1 MTRFEAL
8 CVALELAIT
17 APSEAL
23 SQEVL
28 GIAEVIAR
36 DMTAEAIERAK
47 QKVVKR
53 LWVEKESDE

>member
-1 MTRFEAL
+1 M
-8 CVALELAIT
+8 ALELAIT
-17 APSEAL
+17 APTEAL

-47 QKVVKR
+47 QKSSKTSIRVGERKAR
-53 LWVEKESDE
+53 G

>member
-1 MTRFEAL
+1 M
-8 CVALELAIT
+8 ALELAIT
-17 APSEAL
+17 APTEAL

-36 DMTAEAIERAK
+36 DMTAEAIECAK

-53 LWVEKESDE
+53 LYG

>member
-8 CVALELAIT
+8 CRALELAIT

-28 GIAEVIAR
+28 GIAEVIAS
-36 DMTAEAIERAK
+36 DMTDEAIERAK
-47 QKVVKR
+47 YQVVKR
-53 LWVEKESDE
+53 LYG

>member
-1 MTRFEAL
+1 MTRFEAF
-8 CVALELAIT
+8 CMALELAIT

-36 DMTAEAIERAK
+36 DMTAEEIECAQYR
-47 QKVVKR
+47 VVKR
-53 LWVEKESDE
+53 LYG

>member
-1 MTRFEAL
+1 MTRFEPL
-8 CVALELAIT
+8 CRALELAIT

-23 SQEVL
+23 SQEAL

-53 LWVEKESDE
+53 LYG

>member
-8 CVALELAIT
+8 CRALELAIT
-17 APSEAL
+17 APTEAL

-36 DMTAEAIERAK
+36 DMTPEAIERAK

-53 LWVEKESDE
+53 LYG

>member
-8 CVALELAIT
+8 CMALELAIT
-17 APSEAL
+17 APTEGL

-53 LWVEKESDE
+53 LWVEKAWVL

>member
-8 CVALELAIT
+8 CMALELAIT
-17 APSEAL
+17 TPTEGL

-36 DMTAEAIERAK
+36 DMTKDQVRE
-47 QKVVKR
+47 QMY
-53 LWVEKESDE
+53 